1 MFAVIAHSS
10 RLVGNLARSDARHFR
25 FMSVQPIWLGGFF
38 FILPILDLVRGEARL
53 CTVVYSIKKESTLHG
68 QGLSQVFSWN
78 VLSFFV
84 EEKFVHVV
92 RMFFLKNI

>member
-1 MFAVIAHSS
+1 MFSFRLELGSQRLRAIFVLCLFS
-10 RLVGNLARSDARHFR
+10 RFGWAD
-25 FMSVQPIWLGGFF
+25 F

-53 CTVVYSIKKESTLHG
+53 CTVVYSIKKEKASHG

-78 VLSFFV
+78 VLSFFA

-92 RMFFLKNI
+92 RMFFL